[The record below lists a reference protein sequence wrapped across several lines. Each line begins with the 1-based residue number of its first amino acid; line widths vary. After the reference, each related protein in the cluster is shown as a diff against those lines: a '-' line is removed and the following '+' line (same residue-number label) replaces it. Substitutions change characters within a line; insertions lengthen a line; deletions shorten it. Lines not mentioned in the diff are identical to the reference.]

1 MAESLTYL
9 QLGIGWK
16 DNFCRSLNTF
26 CVPAMP
32 RNRVSSRKNTA
43 SDKTSKTRRPSDD
56 YEWLPSSLFLGKRLF
71 VEDAPG
77 FRIQR
82 KIKYK
87 TSSAEYLSNLVPTS
101 QVSRLFGPAIFE
113 SSKLHVQF
121 LGVGE
126 EMHPG
131 HGLPRTY
138 TLTHCDITAELTLAV
153 SQTINRAQLQ
163 GWCNKFQRDE
173 VVAEWRKAQDKMSLH
188 VHCHISGGQWLLDA
202 TAKLRFIIFRKKLP
216 VVLEAFRFGDQ
227 ALLSGHPELE
237 QALVWVYFHS
247 NVKEFNR
254 VECWGPLADAAKGEI
269 WEPEMKNEKEKIERP
284 RQCGHPCKCCY
295 PPLSLIGWADDKLLP
310 QPPM

>member
-1 MAESLTYL
+1 MAKSLTYL
-9 QLGIGWK
+9 QLGIGCK
-16 DNFCRSLNTF
+16 DNFSRPPKTF
-26 CVPAMP
+26 YIPAMS
-32 RNRVSSRKNTA
+32 RSTISSRKNIA
-43 SDKTSKTRRPSDD
+43 SDKIGITRRPPDG
-56 YEWLPSSLFLGKRLF
+56 YEWLPSSLFLGRRLL
-71 VEDAPG
+71 VDDASG
-77 FRIQR
+77 FELQR

-87 TSSAEYLSNLVPTS
+87 TSSAEYWSNL
-101 QVSRLFGPAIFE
+101 VSRLFGSAIFE
-113 SSKLHVQF
+113 ASKLHVLF
-121 LGVGE
+121 LGVDE

-163 GWCNKFQRDE
+163 GWCNKLQRDE
-173 VVAEWRKAQDKMSLH
+173 VVAEWRKVQGKMSLH

-216 VVLEAFRFGDQ
+216 VALEAFRFGDQ

-254 VECWGPLADAAKGEI
+254 VECWGPLANATKGEI
-269 WEPEMKNEKEKIERP
+269 WQPEIKNEKEEIERP

-295 PPLSLIGWADDKLLP
+295 PRLSLIGWPDDNLLP
-310 QPPM
+310 QPPI